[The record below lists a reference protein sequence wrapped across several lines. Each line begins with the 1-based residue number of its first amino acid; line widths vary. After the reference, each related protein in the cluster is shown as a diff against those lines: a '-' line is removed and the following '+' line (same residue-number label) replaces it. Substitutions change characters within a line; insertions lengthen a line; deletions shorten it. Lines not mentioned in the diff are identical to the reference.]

1 LAFSFVETLLWEEK
15 PMKCTTIREGME
27 CAFMTA
33 KGCGYKG
40 GVCHEI
46 VEQCKGCSRTVEV
59 SSGWYCAACPEPDTK
74 WKHGNCNLATHVS
87 NSMAESTQ
95 KINPLKASKRSRK

>member
-1 LAFSFVETLLWEEK
+1 
-15 PMKCTTIREGME
+15 MKCTTVREGME

-33 KGCGYKG
+33 QGCGYKG

-46 VEQCKGCSRTVEV
+46 IEQCKGCNRTVEV
-59 SSGWYCAACPEPDTK
+59 TSGWYCAACPQPDAK
-74 WKHGNCNLATHVS
+74 WKVGNCNLATHVS
-87 NSMAESTQ
+87 SSMAENAQ